1 MIAMRSYCQLVIL
14 LSVALVVCS
23 AHGDDA
29 LSHPFWTEQAMF
41 RFGDE
46 MFFAGRASC
55 APSVEAGRQLAYEA
69 AVQEIRNFTRTN
81 EIAGVTIETQMVY
94 EAPESPGCAPNKVN
108 VWRLLRVQTA
118 DLERLVRRARSTS
131 PSAGR
136 PSVAQAVRDRTL
148 RVGMSND
155 QIWERV
161 GQPRSISILPQNGN
175 AIWEYPQ
182 FGLILVL
189 DENERLRSW
198 KLMGAHPTPPALLP
212 SASRPLPQATH
223 HEEAPSV
230 DLTERL
236 QVLEDETK
244 NEHLA
249 EALHRCANRFPKD
262 LKPFD
267 DLRSACERHAYGRF
281 DKGGSSP

>member
-1 MIAMRSYCQLVIL
+1 MIAVRSCCQLVIL
-14 LSVALVVCS
+14 LGVALLASS
-23 AHGDDA
+23 ARGDDV
-29 LSHPFWTEQAMF
+29 SSRPFWTEQAMF

-46 MFFAGRASC
+46 LFFAGRASC
-55 APSVEAGRQLAYEA
+55 APSVEAGRQQAYEA

-131 PSAGR
+131 PSAGS
-136 PSVAQAVRDRTL
+136 PSLAQAVRDRTL
-148 RVGMSND
+148 LAGMSHD

-161 GQPRSISILPQNGN
+161 GQPRSISILPQSGN

-182 FGLILVL
+182 FGLILLL
-189 DENERLRSW
+189 DEDERLKSW
-198 KLMGAHPTPPALLP
+198 KLIGAHPAPPTTIP
-212 SASRPLPQATH
+212 STSRPLPHVTH
-223 HEEAPSV
+223 REETTPV
-230 DLTERL
+230 DLTGRL

-244 NEHLA
+244 DEQVA
-249 EALHRCANRFPKD
+249 EALRRCANRFPKD

-267 DLRSACERHAYGRF
+267 DLRSACERHAYERFGR
-281 DKGGSSP
+281 GGYSP

>member
-1 MIAMRSYCQLVIL
+1 MIAVRSYCQLVIL
-14 LSVALVVCS
+14 IGVASLVSS
-23 AHGDDA
+23 AHGDDGS
-29 LSHPFWTEQAMF
+29 SHPFWTEQAMF

-46 MFFAGRASC
+46 MFFTGRASC
-55 APSVEAGRQLAYEA
+55 SPSVEVGRQQAYEA

-131 PSAGR
+131 PSAGL

-148 RVGMSND
+148 QVGMSND

-161 GQPRSISILPQNGN
+161 GQPRSITILPQTGN

-182 FGLILVL
+182 FGLILLL
-189 DENERLRSW
+189 DEDERLKSW
-198 KLMGAHPTPPALLP
+198 KLTGAHPTPPTPIP
-212 SASRPLPQATH
+212 SASHPLPHATH
-223 HEEAPSV
+223 REETPPV
-230 DLTERL
+230 DLTGRL
-236 QVLEDETK
+236 QVLENETK
-244 NEHLA
+244 NEHVA
-249 EALHRCANRFPKD
+249 EALRRCANRFPKD

-267 DLRSACERHAYGRF
+267 DFRSACERHAYERFGR
-281 DKGGSSP
+281 GGYSP

>member
-1 MIAMRSYCQLVIL
+1 MIAARTCCQLVIL
-14 LSVALVVCS
+14 LGVASLVSS
-23 AHGDDA
+23 ARGDDVS
-29 LSHPFWTEQAMF
+29 SHPFWTEQAMF

-55 APSVEAGRQLAYEA
+55 APSVEAGRQQAYEA

-108 VWRLLRVQTA
+108 VWRLLRVQIA

-131 PSAGR
+131 PSAGF

-148 RVGMSND
+148 QVGMSHD

-161 GQPRSISILPQNGN
+161 GQPRSISIHPQSGN
-175 AIWEYPQ
+175 AVWDYPQ
-182 FGLILVL
+182 FGLILLL
-189 DENERLRSW
+189 DEEERLKSW
-198 KLMGAHPTPPALLP
+198 KLMGAHSTPSTPIP
-212 SASRPLPQATH
+212 SASRPLPHATH
-223 HEEAPSV
+223 HEETPPV
-230 DLTERL
+230 DLTGRL
-236 QVLEDETK
+236 QVLEDKTK
-244 NEHLA
+244 DEHVA

-267 DLRSACERHAYGRF
+267 DLRSACERHAYERFGRS
-281 DKGGSSP
+281 GSSP